1 MIVKAS
7 GRSALIVA
15 TGLVVLCA
23 SPVHAETGA
32 KVLVANS
39 PSESA
44 GAAPLSM
51 RKNVRRVWQHRYAHR
66 KSHAIAARAEAEKA
80 EPEKSEPPAVA
91 ASAVTDNNKAWPDI
105 PPSVANAN
113 AQMLLAGVQLS
124 AVAAIPSGRDTQAA
138 PDSATSAKG
147 DGGTRVVAAAD
158 QLNDVDRGLREGAQA
173 ELAATNSPPAPSA
186 TMTMTS
192 EASVWDQTSLI
203 GKVFIGFGALLTMA
217 SAARLF
223 MA

>member
-1 MIVKAS
+1 MIIKAS

-23 SPVHAETGA
+23 SPVQAETGA

-44 GAAPLSM
+44 GAAPLLM
-51 RKNVRRVWQHRYAHR
+51 RKNARHVWRHRYAHR
-66 KSHAIAARAEAEKA
+66 KSHAIAAKA

-91 ASAVTDNNKAWPDI
+91 ASGVTESSEAWPDI

-124 AVAAIPSGRDTQAA
+124 AVAAIPSGRDAQAA

-147 DGGTRVVAAAD
+147 DGGTLVVAAAD
-158 QLNDVDRGLREGAQA
+158 QLNDVDRNLREGAQA

-192 EASVWDQTSLI
+192 EASVWDHTSLI